1 MDFVEYGKTNRLYRP
16 IVITEKIDGSNCV
29 IGIDSKNSRI
39 QAGSRT
45 KWLRSGEDHFGFHQ
59 WVMENKD
66 SLYDDLGDGLH
77 RGEWFGQKMQ
87 RKYGMDH
94 REFALFN
101 TEKWSDK
108 DFSTP
113 NLRTVP
119 LLYKGDFSEHAIV
132 GRLDELRQFG
142 SVAAPGFMRP
152 EGICIFHTQANIVFK
167 VLLENDEISKTEA
180 GAK

>member
-1 MDFVEYGKTNRLYRP
+1 MDFVEYGKTNRLYRD

-29 IGIDSKNSRI
+29 IGIDSRNSKI

-45 KWLRSGEDHFGFHQ
+45 KWLKEGEDHFGFHQ

-66 SLYDDLGDGLH
+66 SLYTDLGDGLH

-101 TEKWSDK
+101 TDKWGK
-108 DFSTP
+108 VEFETP
-113 NLRTVP
+113 NLRSVP
-119 LLYKGDFSEHAIV
+119 VLYEGIFSEHAII
-132 GRLDELRQFG
+132 GRLDELREYG
-142 SVAAPGFMRP
+142 SVASPGFMNP
-152 EGICIFHTQANIVFK
+152 EGICIFHTQANMVFK
-167 VLLENDEISKTEA
+167 VLLENDQMSKTEA
-180 GAK
+180 GVK